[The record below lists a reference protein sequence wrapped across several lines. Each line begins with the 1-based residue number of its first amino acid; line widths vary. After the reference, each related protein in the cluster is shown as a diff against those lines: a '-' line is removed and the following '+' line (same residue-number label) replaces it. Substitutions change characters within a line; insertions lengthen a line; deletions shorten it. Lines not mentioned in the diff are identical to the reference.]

1 MIMGVFEDVVI
12 NARAAATNVG
22 KKAERLVDISKLRLN
37 AAEINGD
44 ITKKYEALG
53 RLVYDSVK
61 ADAKPEK
68 LAEEYIAEI
77 DGLYQ
82 RLDEVNEK
90 INALRNKTACPVC
103 GTQNA
108 DDALFCSQCGVKLK
122 YRDEAPNG
130 AETAPETEAPA
141 ADEAAE

>member
-1 MIMGVFEDVVI
+1 MGVFEEVVL
-12 NARAAATNVG
+12 NAKTAATNVG
-22 KKAERLVDISKLRLN
+22 KKAERLVDLSKLRLN

-44 ITKKYEALG
+44 ITKKYEELG

-77 DGLYQ
+77 DALYQ
-82 RLDEVNEK
+82 RLDAVNEK
-90 INALRNKTACPVC
+90 INALRNQSACPVC
-103 GTQNA
+103 GAQNA
-108 DDALFCSQCGVKLK
+108 DDALFCSRCGVKLR
-122 YRDEAPNG
+122 YREETPENAEHT
-130 AETAPETEAPA
+130 ETAEAA